1 MVDETNVEGDGSGTI
16 DADDIPYTVGYIKSK
31 FTEAENGRRE
41 SELRWQK
48 AYKNY
53 RGITDGTTSYTAT
66 EKSKVFVKIT
76 KVKVLAAYGQI
87 IDILFS
93 NKKFPLVV
101 ESTPVPE
108 GIAEFAHLSQ
118 NPMGQQQ
125 EEEEEPNDFL
135 AGLEKK
141 YGKATS
147 LKEGPSSM
155 GEPQIS
161 PSRESA
167 HKLDKIIQD
176 QLVNA
181 EAVKILRHALFEC
194 CLLGSGIIKGPFSSF
209 KEIQAWEVSPEGQRN
224 YVPYQKNTPIISAVS
239 CWDFYPDP
247 AATSVEDCDYVI
259 ERHKMNREQLRS
271 LRNKPYFDSEAINNC
286 LDMGPNYVERGYE
299 SSIRDEDDFDSAHKS
314 RYEVLEY
321 WGYLDKNLSEQLGL
335 ELPEGQDH
343 LDSLHTNIWICGNN
357 ILRAVVNPFTPARI
371 PYQSVPYETNPY
383 NFFGIGVAENME
395 DAQMLMNGHMRMAI
409 DNLVLAGNMVFD
421 IDETSLVPGQSM
433 EIYPGKIFRRQS
445 GVTGTAVNGV
455 KFPNTANENIQM
467 YQVSRQLADEETG
480 IPSIIHGQTGVT
492 GTGRTAAGLSMLMSS
507 AGLSI
512 KTAIKNIDDYL
523 LKPMGEGY
531 FQWNMQFN
539 EEHTDIIGD
548 LEIKPK
554 GTAAVMQKEIRS
566 QRLLTLLQTVAN
578 PALAPFIKIPNL
590 IKELAIAQDID
601 PDLLVNDVNEAAIFA
616 DILRGLMNAQG
627 TGAQAGAANQPQEG
641 MGGTGGPPVGA
652 NAMDPSGV
660 GGGNIGVGNAPVAGE
675 SGFTGNPPQS

>member
-1 MVDETNVEGDGSGTI
+1 LVDTPTGDESGTI
-16 DADDIPYTVGYIKSK
+16 DEDDIPYAVGFISEK
-31 FTEAENGRRE
+31 FIEAENGRRE
-41 SELRWQK
+41 SEQRWQR

-53 RGITDGTTSYTAT
+53 RGVVDGSSAYTST

-87 IDILFS
+87 TDILFS

-118 NPMGQQQ
+118 QQQ
-125 EEEEEPNDFL
+125 PNGEAEEPNDFL
-135 AGLEKK
+135 AGLEAK
-141 YGKATS
+141 YGEASS
-147 LKEGPSSM
+147 LREGPSKM

-167 HKLDKIIQD
+167 LKLEKVIHD
-176 QLVNA
+176 QLINTD
-181 EAVKILRHALFEC
+181 AVKVLRHAIFEC
-194 CLLGSGIIKGPFSSF
+194 CLLGTGVMKGPFSSF
-209 KEIQAWEVSPEGQRN
+209 KEIQAWEVDGSGSRTYAPYKKN
-224 YVPYQKNTPIISAVS
+224 VPTISAVS

-247 AATSVEDCDYVI
+247 AATSIEDSDYVI
-259 ERHKMNREQLRS
+259 ERHRMNREQLRS
-271 LRNKPYFDSEAINNC
+271 LQNKPHFDSDAINEC
-286 LDMGPNYVERGYE
+286 LNSGPNYMERGYE
-299 SSIRDEDDFDSAHKS
+299 NSLREENSSDTTNKS

-321 WGYLDKNLSEQLGL
+321 WGYLDAALAKQLGL
-335 ELPEGQDH
+335 ELPDDEDN
-343 LDSLHTNIWICGNN
+343 LSSLHTNIWICGNRV
-357 ILRAVVNPFTPARI
+357 LRAVVNPFTPARI
-371 PYQSVPYETNPY
+371 PYQSVPYELNPY

-421 IDETSLVPGQSM
+421 IDETSLVPGQNM

-445 GVTGTAVNGV
+445 GVTGTAVNAL
-455 KFPNTANENIQM
+455 KFPNTAPENVQM

-480 IPSIIHGQTGVT
+480 IPSIIHGQTGVS

-523 LKPMGEGY
+523 LKPMGMGY

-539 EEHTDIIGD
+539 EEHPDIIGD

-554 GTAAVMQKEIRS
+554 GAAAVMQKEIRS

-601 PDLLVNDVNEAAIFA
+601 PDLLVNDMNEAAVFA
-616 DILRGLMNAQG
+616 DILRGMTNDQG
-627 TGAQAGAANQPQEG
+627 TGPQAGAASQPQEG
-641 MGGTGGPPVGA
+641 VGGAGGPPVGA
-652 NAMDPSGV
+652 APVDASGV
-660 GGGNIGVGNAPVAGE
+660 GGGNIGIGNAPVAGE
-675 SGFTGNPPQS
+675 SGFTGNTT

>member
-1 MVDETNVEGDGSGTI
+1 
-16 DADDIPYTVGYIKSK
+16 
-31 FTEAENGRRE
+31 
-41 SELRWQK
+41 
-48 AYKNY
+48 
-53 RGITDGTTSYTAT
+53 
-66 EKSKVFVKIT
+66 
-76 KVKVLAAYGQI
+76 
-87 IDILFS
+87 
-93 NKKFPLVV
+93 
-101 ESTPVPE
+101 
-108 GIAEFAHLSQ
+108 
-118 NPMGQQQ
+118 
-125 EEEEEPNDFL
+125 
-135 AGLEKK
+135 
-141 YGKATS
+141 
-147 LKEGPSSM
+147 M

-167 HKLDKIIQD
+167 YKLDKVIQD
-176 QLVNA
+176 QLVDA
-181 EAVKILRHALFEC
+181 DAVKILRHAIFEC

-209 KEIQAWEVSPEGQRN
+209 KEVQAWEVSPEGKRS
-224 YVPYQKNTPIISAVS
+224 YSPYQKNTPIISAVS

-247 AATSVEDCDYVI
+247 AATSIEDCDYVI

-271 LRNKPYFDSEAINNC
+271 LRNKPYFDLEAIDTC

-299 SSIRDEDDFDSAHKS
+299 SSIRDEDDFDNAHKS

-321 WGYLDKNLSEQLGL
+321 WGYLDKSLSEQLGL

-343 LDSLHTNIWICGNN
+343 LDSLHTNIWICGNT

-421 IDETSLVPGQSM
+421 IDETALVPGQSM

-445 GVTGTAVNGV
+445 GATGQAVNGV

-492 GTGRTAAGLSMLMSS
+492 GAGRTAAGLSMLMSS

-539 EEHTDIIGD
+539 EEHTDIVGD

-601 PDLLVNDVNEAAIFA
+601 PELLVNDVNEAAVFA
-616 DILRGLMNAQG
+616 DILRGLTNAQG
-627 TGAQAGAANQPQEG
+627 TGPQAGATNQPQEG
-641 MGGTGGPPVGA
+641 MGGAGAPPVGA
-652 NAMDPSGV
+652 NAMDSSGV
-660 GGGNIGVGNAPVAGE
+660 GGGNIGVGNAPIAGE

>member
-1 MVDETNVEGDGSGTI
+1 LVDTPTGDESGTI
-16 DADDIPYTVGYIKSK
+16 DEDDIPYAVGYIAEK
-31 FTEAENGRRE
+31 FIEAENGRRE
-41 SELRWQK
+41 SELRWQR

-53 RGITDGTTSYTAT
+53 RGVIDGTTSYTHT

-87 IDILFS
+87 SDILFS

-101 ESTPVPE
+101 ESTPIPE

-118 NPMGQQQ
+118 NPMGA
-125 EEEEEPNDFL
+125 EEEPNEFL
-135 AGLEKK
+135 AGLEAK
-141 YGKATS
+141 YGEAPS
-147 LKEGPSSM
+147 LREGPSKM

-167 HKLDKIIQD
+167 LKLEKVIHD
-176 QLVNA
+176 QLINTDA
-181 EAVKILRHALFEC
+181 TKILRHAIFEC
-194 CLLGSGIIKGPFSSF
+194 CLLGTGVIKGPFSSF
-209 KEIQAWEVSPEGQRN
+209 KEIQAWQVDESGKRN
-224 YVPYQKNTPIISAVS
+224 YAPYKKNIPTISAVS
-239 CWDFYPDP
+239 CWDLYPDP
-247 AATSVEDCDYVI
+247 SATSIEDADYVI
-259 ERHKMNREQLRS
+259 ERHKMNRNQLRD
-271 LRNKPYFDSEAINNC
+271 LQNKPYFDSDAIKEC
-286 LDMGPNYVERGYE
+286 LDSGPNYVDRGYE
-299 SSIRDEDDFDSAHKS
+299 DSIRNETSSDTSHKS

-321 WGYLDKNLSEQLGL
+321 WGYLDTALAKQLGL
-335 ELPEGQDH
+335 ELKDSDDNLG
-343 LDSLHTNIWICGNN
+343 SLHTNIWVCGNR
-357 ILRAVVNPFTPARI
+357 IIRAVINPFTPARI
-371 PYQSVPYETNPY
+371 PYQAVPYELNPY

-395 DAQMLMNGHMRMAI
+395 DAQLLMNGHMRMAI

-445 GVTGTAVNGV
+445 GVTGTAVNAV
-455 KFPNTANENIQM
+455 KFPNTAPENVQM

-523 LKPMGEGY
+523 LQPMGMGY

-539 EEHTDIIGD
+539 EEHPDIVGD
-548 LEIKPK
+548 LEIRPK
-554 GTAAVMQKEIRS
+554 GTSAIMQKEIRS

-590 IKELAIAQDID
+590 IRELAIAQDID
-601 PDLLVNDVNEAAIFA
+601 PDLLVNDVNEAAVFA
-616 DILRGLMNAQG
+616 DILRGMTNAQG
-627 TGAQAGAANQPQEG
+627 NSPQAGPPNQPQEG
-641 MGGTGGPPVGA
+641 VAGAGNVPAGAAPVDA
-652 NAMDPSGV
+652 SGV
-660 GGGNIGVGNAPVAGE
+660 GGGNIGIGNAPVAGE
-675 SGFTGNPPQS
+675 SGFTGNTPQPQG

>member
-1 MVDETNVEGDGSGTI
+1 M
-16 DADDIPYTVGYIKSK
+16 DADDIPYTVGYIRNK

-53 RGITDGTTSYTAT
+53 RGIIDGTTAYTAT

-93 NKKFPLVV
+93 NKKFPLIV

-118 NPMGQQQ
+118 NPIDQKK
-125 EEEEEPNDFL
+125 EEPNDFL
-135 AGLEKK
+135 AGLEEK
-141 YGKATS
+141 YGKAPS

-167 HKLDKIIQD
+167 YKLDKVIQD
-176 QLVNA
+176 QLVDA
-181 EAVKILRHALFEC
+181 DAVKILRHAIFEC

-209 KEIQAWEVSPEGQRN
+209 KEVQAWEVSPEGKRS
-224 YVPYQKNTPIISAVS
+224 YSPYQKNTPIISAVS

-247 AATSVEDCDYVI
+247 AATSIEDCDYVI

-271 LRNKPYFDSEAINNC
+271 LRNKPYFDLEAIDTC

-299 SSIRDEDDFDSAHKS
+299 SSIRDEDDFDNAHKS

-321 WGYLDKNLSEQLGL
+321 WGYLDKSLSEQLGL

-343 LDSLHTNIWICGNN
+343 LDSLHTNIWICGNT

-421 IDETSLVPGQSM
+421 IDETALVPGQSM

-445 GVTGTAVNGV
+445 GATGQAVNGV

-492 GTGRTAAGLSMLMSS
+492 GAGRTAAGLSMLMSS

-539 EEHTDIIGD
+539 EEHTDIVGD

-601 PDLLVNDVNEAAIFA
+601 PELLVNDVNEAAVFA
-616 DILRGLMNAQG
+616 DILRGLTNAQG
-627 TGAQAGAANQPQEG
+627 TGPQAGATNQPQEG
-641 MGGTGGPPVGA
+641 MGGAGAPPVGA
-652 NAMDPSGV
+652 NAMDSSGV
-660 GGGNIGVGNAPVAGE
+660 GGGNIGVGNAPIAGE

>member
-1 MVDETNVEGDGSGTI
+1 LVDTLTGDESGTI
-16 DADDIPYTVGYIKSK
+16 DEDDIPYAVGFISEK
-31 FTEAENGRRE
+31 FIEAENGRRE
-41 SELRWQK
+41 SELRWQR

-53 RGITDGTTSYTAT
+53 RGVVDGTTAYTST
-66 EKSKVFVKIT
+66 EKSKVFIKIT

-87 IDILFS
+87 TDILFS

-118 NPMGQQQ
+118 QPNK
-125 EEEEEPNDFL
+125 ETEPNDFL

-141 YGKATS
+141 YGDAPS
-147 LKEGPSSM
+147 LQEGPSKM

-167 HKLDKIIQD
+167 LKLEKIIHD
-176 QLVNA
+176 QLISTD
-181 EAVKILRHALFEC
+181 AVKVLRHAIFEC
-194 CLLGSGIIKGPFSSF
+194 CLLGTGVIKGPFSSF
-209 KEIQAWEVSPEGQRN
+209 KEIQAWQVDESGARSYTPYKKN
-224 YVPYQKNTPIISAVS
+224 VPTISAVS
-239 CWDFYPDP
+239 CWDLYPDP
-247 AATSVEDCDYVI
+247 AATSIEDADYVI
-259 ERHKMNREQLRS
+259 ERHRMNREQLRA
-271 LRNKPYFDSEAINNC
+271 LQNKPHFDADAINEC
-286 LDMGPNYVERGYE
+286 LNSGPNYTERGYE
-299 SSIRDEDDFDSAHKS
+299 QSIRDEDSLDTAYKN

-321 WGYLDKNLSEQLGL
+321 WGYLDSSLAKQLGL
-335 ELPEGQDH
+335 ELPDGEDN
-343 LDSLHTNIWICGNN
+343 LNSIHTNIWVCGNRV
-357 ILRAVVNPFTPARI
+357 LRAVVNPFTPARI
-371 PYQSVPYETNPY
+371 PYQAVPYELNPY

-395 DAQMLMNGHMRMAI
+395 DAQLLMNGHMRMAI

-421 IDETSLVPGQSM
+421 IDETALVPGQNM
-433 EIYPGKIFRRQS
+433 DIYPGKIFRRQS
-445 GVTGTAVNGV
+445 GVTGTAINAL
-455 KFPNTANENIQM
+455 KFPNTAPENIQM

-523 LKPMGEGY
+523 LKPMGMGY

-539 EEHTDIIGD
+539 EEHPDIIGD
-548 LEIKPK
+548 LEIKPR
-554 GTAAVMQKEIRS
+554 GAAAIMQKEIRS

-601 PDLLVNDVNEAAIFA
+601 PDLLVNDINEAAVFA
-616 DILRGLMNAQG
+616 DILRGMTNVQGSG
-627 TGAQAGAANQPQEG
+627 TGVSPAGQPQEG
-641 MGGTGGPPVGA
+641 VGGVGNVPTGAKPVDA
-652 NAMDPSGV
+652 SGV
-660 GGGNIGVGNAPVAGE
+660 GGGNIGIGNAPVAGE
-675 SGFTGNPPQS
+675 SGFTGNTS

>member
-1 MVDETNVEGDGSGTI
+1 MVDETNVEGDGSGTM
-16 DADDIPYTVGYIKSK
+16 DADDIPYTVGYIRNK

-53 RGITDGTTSYTAT
+53 RGIIDGTTAYTAT

-93 NKKFPLVV
+93 NKKFPLIV

-118 NPMGQQQ
+118 NPIDQKK
-125 EEEEEPNDFL
+125 EEPNDFL
-135 AGLEKK
+135 AGLEEK
-141 YGKATS
+141 YGKAPS

-167 HKLDKIIQD
+167 YKLDKVIQD
-176 QLVNA
+176 QLVDA
-181 EAVKILRHALFEC
+181 DAVKILRHAIFEC

-209 KEIQAWEVSPEGQRN
+209 KEVQAWEVSPEGKRS
-224 YVPYQKNTPIISAVS
+224 YSPYQKNTPIISAVS

-247 AATSVEDCDYVI
+247 AATSIEDCDYVI

-271 LRNKPYFDSEAINNC
+271 LRNKPYFDLEAIDTC

-299 SSIRDEDDFDSAHKS
+299 SSIRDEDDFDNAHKS

-343 LDSLHTNIWICGNN
+343 LDSLHTNIWICGNI

-421 IDETSLVPGQSM
+421 IDETALVPGQSM

-445 GVTGTAVNGV
+445 GATGQAVNGV

-492 GTGRTAAGLSMLMSS
+492 GAGRTAAGLSMLMSS

-539 EEHTDIIGD
+539 EEHTDIVGD

-601 PDLLVNDVNEAAIFA
+601 PELLVNDVNEAAVFA
-616 DILRGLMNAQG
+616 DILRGLTNAQG
-627 TGAQAGAANQPQEG
+627 TGPQAGATNQPQEG
-641 MGGTGGPPVGA
+641 MGGAGAPPVGA
-652 NAMDPSGV
+652 NAMDSSGV
-660 GGGNIGVGNAPVAGE
+660 GGGNIGVGNAPIAGE

>member
-1 MVDETNVEGDGSGTI
+1 MVDETNVEGDGSGTM
-16 DADDIPYTVGYIKSK
+16 DVDDIPYTVGYVKGK

-53 RGITDGTTSYTAT
+53 RGIIDGTTAYTAT

-93 NKKFPLVV
+93 NKKFPLIV

-118 NPMGQQQ
+118 NPIDQKK
-125 EEEEEPNDFL
+125 EEPNDFL
-135 AGLEKK
+135 AGLEEK
-141 YGKATS
+141 YGKAPS

-167 HKLDKIIQD
+167 YKLDKVIQD
-176 QLVNA
+176 QLVDA
-181 EAVKILRHALFEC
+181 DAVKILRHAIFEC

-209 KEIQAWEVSPEGQRN
+209 KEVQAWEVSPEGKRS
-224 YVPYQKNTPIISAVS
+224 YSPYQKNTPIISAVS

-247 AATSVEDCDYVI
+247 AATSIEDCDYVI

-271 LRNKPYFDSEAINNC
+271 LRNKPYFDLEAIDTC

-299 SSIRDEDDFDSAHKS
+299 SSIRDEDDFDNAHKS

-321 WGYLDKNLSEQLGL
+321 WGYLDKSLSEQLGL

-343 LDSLHTNIWICGNN
+343 LDSLHTNIWICGNT

-421 IDETSLVPGQSM
+421 IDETALVPGQSM

-445 GVTGTAVNGV
+445 GATGQAVNGV

-492 GTGRTAAGLSMLMSS
+492 GAGRTAAGLSMLMSS

-539 EEHTDIIGD
+539 EEHTDIVGD

-601 PDLLVNDVNEAAIFA
+601 PELLVNDVNEAAVFA
-616 DILRGLMNAQG
+616 DILRGLTNAQG
-627 TGAQAGAANQPQEG
+627 TGPQAGATNQPQEG
-641 MGGTGGPPVGA
+641 MAGAGGPPVGA

>member
-1 MVDETNVEGDGSGTI
+1 MVDETNVEGDEFGTI
-16 DADDIPYTVGYIKSK
+16 DADDIPYTVGYIKGK
-31 FTEAENGRRE
+31 FTEAEDGRRE
-41 SELRWQK
+41 SEIRWQK

-53 RGITDGTTSYTAT
+53 RGIIDGTTAYTAT

-101 ESTPVPE
+101 ESTPIPE

-125 EEEEEPNDFL
+125 EEEPNAFL
-135 AGLEKK
+135 AGLEEK
-141 YGKATS
+141 YGQAPS

-167 HKLDKIIQD
+167 RKLEKVIHD
-176 QLVNA
+176 QLVNT
-181 EAVKILRHALFEC
+181 EAVKILRHAIFEC
-194 CLLGSGIIKGPFSSF
+194 CLLGCGIIKGPFSTF
-209 KEIQAWEVSPEGQRN
+209 KEIQAWQVNPEGARN
-224 YVPYQKNTPIISAVS
+224 YVPYQKNIPVISAVS

-271 LRNKPYFDSEAINNC
+271 LRDKPHFDLDAIDKC
-286 LDMGPNYVERGYE
+286 LEMGPNYVERGYE
-299 SSIRDEDDFDSAHKS
+299 SSIRDEDDFDTAHKS

-321 WGYLDKNLSEQLGL
+321 WGYLDKSLSEQLGL
-335 ELPEGQDH
+335 ELPEGQDN

-371 PYQSVPYETNPY
+371 PYQAVPYELNPY
-383 NFFGIGVAENME
+383 NFFGIGVAENMD

-445 GVTGTAVNGV
+445 GVTGTAVNAV
-455 KFPNTANENIQM
+455 KFPSTANENIQM

-512 KTAIKNIDDYL
+512 KTAIKNIDDYM

-539 EEHTDIIGD
+539 EEHPDIMGD

-590 IKELAIAQDID
+590 VKELAIAQDID

>member
-1 MVDETNVEGDGSGTI
+1 MVDETNVEGDGSGTM
-16 DADDIPYTVGYIKSK
+16 DADDIPYTVGYIRNK

-53 RGITDGTTSYTAT
+53 RGIIDGTTAYTAT

-118 NPMGQQQ
+118 NPIDQKK
-125 EEEEEPNDFL
+125 EEPNDFL
-135 AGLEKK
+135 AGLEEK
-141 YGKATS
+141 YGKAPS

-167 HKLDKIIQD
+167 YKLDKVIQD
-176 QLVNA
+176 QLVDA
-181 EAVKILRHALFEC
+181 DAVKILRHAIFEC

-209 KEIQAWEVSPEGQRN
+209 KEVQAWEVSPEGKRS
-224 YVPYQKNTPIISAVS
+224 YSPYQKNTPIISAVS

-247 AATSVEDCDYVI
+247 AATSIEDCDYVI

-271 LRNKPYFDSEAINNC
+271 LRNKPYFDLEAIDTC

-299 SSIRDEDDFDSAHKS
+299 SSIRDEDDFDNAHKS

-321 WGYLDKNLSEQLGL
+321 WGYLDKSLSEQLGL

-343 LDSLHTNIWICGNN
+343 LDSLHTNIWICGNT

-421 IDETSLVPGQSM
+421 IDETALVPGQSM

-445 GVTGTAVNGV
+445 GATGQAVNGV

-492 GTGRTAAGLSMLMSS
+492 GAGRTAAGLSMLMSS

-539 EEHTDIIGD
+539 EEHTDIVGD

-601 PDLLVNDVNEAAIFA
+601 PELLVNDVNEAAVFA
-616 DILRGLMNAQG
+616 DILRGLTNAQG
-627 TGAQAGAANQPQEG
+627 TGPQAGATNQPQEG
-641 MGGTGGPPVGA
+641 MGGAGAPPVGA
-652 NAMDPSGV
+652 NAMDSSGV
-660 GGGNIGVGNAPVAGE
+660 GGGNIGVGNAPIAGE

>member
-1 MVDETNVEGDGSGTI
+1 
-16 DADDIPYTVGYIKSK
+16 
-31 FTEAENGRRE
+31 
-41 SELRWQK
+41 
-48 AYKNY
+48 
-53 RGITDGTTSYTAT
+53 
-66 EKSKVFVKIT
+66 
-76 KVKVLAAYGQI
+76 
-87 IDILFS
+87 
-93 NKKFPLVV
+93 
-101 ESTPVPE
+101 
-108 GIAEFAHLSQ
+108 
-118 NPMGQQQ
+118 
-125 EEEEEPNDFL
+125 
-135 AGLEKK
+135 
-141 YGKATS
+141 
-147 LKEGPSSM
+147 M

-209 KEIQAWEVSPEGQRN
+209 KEIQAWEVSPEGKRR

-239 CWDFYPDP
+239 CWDFYPDT

-343 LDSLHTNIWICGNN
+343 LDSLHTNIWICGNI

-371 PYQSVPYETNPY
+371 PYQAVPYETNPY

-445 GVTGTAVNGV
+445 GVTGTAVNAI
-455 KFPNTANENIQM
+455 KFPSTANENIQM

-512 KTAIKNIDDYL
+512 KTAIKNIDDYM

-601 PDLLVNDVNEAAIFA
+601 PELLVNDVNEAAVFA

-627 TGAQAGAANQPQEG
+627 TGPQAGAANQPQEG
-641 MGGTGGPPVGA
+641 MGGAGAAPVGA

>member
-1 MVDETNVEGDGSGTI
+1 
-16 DADDIPYTVGYIKSK
+16 
-31 FTEAENGRRE
+31 
-41 SELRWQK
+41 
-48 AYKNY
+48 
-53 RGITDGTTSYTAT
+53 
-66 EKSKVFVKIT
+66 
-76 KVKVLAAYGQI
+76 
-87 IDILFS
+87 
-93 NKKFPLVV
+93 
-101 ESTPVPE
+101 
-108 GIAEFAHLSQ
+108 
-118 NPMGQQQ
+118 
-125 EEEEEPNDFL
+125 
-135 AGLEKK
+135 
-141 YGKATS
+141 
-147 LKEGPSSM
+147 
-155 GEPQIS
+155 
-161 PSRESA
+161 
-167 HKLDKIIQD
+167 
-176 QLVNA
+176 
-181 EAVKILRHALFEC
+181 
-194 CLLGSGIIKGPFSSF
+194 
-209 KEIQAWEVSPEGQRN
+209 
-224 YVPYQKNTPIISAVS
+224 
-239 CWDFYPDP
+239 
-247 AATSVEDCDYVI
+247 
-259 ERHKMNREQLRS
+259 MNREQLRS
-271 LRNKPYFDSEAINNC
+271 LRNKPYFDLEAIDKC

-321 WGYLDKNLSEQLGL
+321 WGYLDKSLSEQLGL

-343 LDSLHTNIWICGNN
+343 LDSLHTNIWICGNT
-357 ILRAVVNPFTPARI
+357 ILRAVINPFTPARI
-371 PYQSVPYETNPY
+371 PYQAVPYETNPY

-445 GVTGTAVNGV
+445 GVTGQAVNGV

-523 LKPMGEGY
+523 LKPMGEGF

-539 EEHTDIIGD
+539 EEHTDIVGD

-601 PDLLVNDVNEAAIFA
+601 PELLVNDVNEAAVFA
-616 DILRGLMNAQG
+616 DILRGLSNAQG
-627 TGAQAGAANQPQEG
+627 TGPQAGATNQPQEG
-641 MGGTGGPPVGA
+641 MAGAGGPPVGA

>member
-1 MVDETNVEGDGSGTI
+1 MVDTLTGDESGTI
-16 DADDIPYTVGYIKSK
+16 DEDDIPYAVGFISEK
-31 FTEAENGRRE
+31 FIEAENGRRE
-41 SELRWQK
+41 SELRWQR

-53 RGITDGTTSYTAT
+53 RGVVDGTTAYTST
-66 EKSKVFVKIT
+66 EKSKVFIKIT

-87 IDILFS
+87 TDILFS

-118 NPMGQQQ
+118 QPNK
-125 EEEEEPNDFL
+125 ETEPNDFL

-141 YGKATS
+141 YGDAPS
-147 LKEGPSSM
+147 LQEGPSKM

-167 HKLDKIIQD
+167 LKLEKIIHD
-176 QLVNA
+176 QLISTD
-181 EAVKILRHALFEC
+181 AVKVLRHAIFEC
-194 CLLGSGIIKGPFSSF
+194 CLLGTGVIKGPFSSF
-209 KEIQAWEVSPEGQRN
+209 KEIQAWQVDESGARSYTPYKKN
-224 YVPYQKNTPIISAVS
+224 VPTISAVS
-239 CWDFYPDP
+239 CWDLYPDP
-247 AATSVEDCDYVI
+247 AATSIEDADYVI
-259 ERHKMNREQLRS
+259 ERHRMNREQLRA
-271 LRNKPYFDSEAINNC
+271 LQNKPHFDADAINEC
-286 LDMGPNYVERGYE
+286 LNSGPNYTERGYE
-299 SSIRDEDDFDSAHKS
+299 QSIRDEDSLDTAYKN

-321 WGYLDKNLSEQLGL
+321 WGYLDSSLAKQLGL
-335 ELPEGQDH
+335 ELPDGEDN
-343 LDSLHTNIWICGNN
+343 LNSIHTNIWVCGNRV
-357 ILRAVVNPFTPARI
+357 LRAVVNPFTPARI
-371 PYQSVPYETNPY
+371 PYQAVPYELNPY

-395 DAQMLMNGHMRMAI
+395 DAQLLMNGHMRMAI

-421 IDETSLVPGQSM
+421 IDETALVPGQNM
-433 EIYPGKIFRRQS
+433 DIYPGKIFRRQS
-445 GVTGTAVNGV
+445 GVTGTAINAL
-455 KFPNTANENIQM
+455 KFPNTAPENIQM

-523 LKPMGEGY
+523 LKPMGMGY

-539 EEHTDIIGD
+539 EEHPDIIGD
-548 LEIKPK
+548 LEIKPR
-554 GTAAVMQKEIRS
+554 GAAAIMQKEIRS

-601 PDLLVNDVNEAAIFA
+601 PDLLVNDINEAAVFA
-616 DILRGLMNAQG
+616 DILRGMTNVQGSG
-627 TGAQAGAANQPQEG
+627 TGVSPAGQPQEG
-641 MGGTGGPPVGA
+641 VGGVGNVPTGAKPVDA
-652 NAMDPSGV
+652 SGV
-660 GGGNIGVGNAPVAGE
+660 GGGNIGIGNAPVAGE
-675 SGFTGNPPQS
+675 SGFTGNTS